1 MVIFQALKVIHGTY
15 FCCDGLYCA
24 LVCISKLSNTFL
36 GSFGIQ
42 NGLKCLLTVCL
53 RLLFLAV
60 FVT

>member
-1 MVIFQALKVIHGTY
+1 MIFQALKVIHGTY

-24 LVCISKLSNTFL
+24 LICISKLSNSFL
-36 GSFGIQ
+36 CSLGVKY
-42 NGLKCLLTVCL
+42 GLKCLLTVCL